1 MSNADKFREYA
12 EECRRIAHLLPA
24 KDRDVMLEIAR
35 AWIHYA
41 EQHDKKENDRPRI
54 A

>member
-1 MSNADKFREYA
+1 MQNPNKFREYA
-12 EECRRIAHLLPA
+12 EECRRIAQLLPA

-41 EQHDKKENDRPRI
+41 EQQEKKENK
-54 A
+54 